1 MKGEGK
7 GSGRGNDS
15 CLSAIMLLFSSGEG
29 EVDLSEGWVK
39 DFAWELLQV
48 AVEGMGVEQFKDG
61 SGQEREGGAK
71 RKSKYVR

>member
-1 MKGEGK
+1 
-7 GSGRGNDS
+7 
-15 CLSAIMLLFSSGEG
+15 MLLLGSGEG
-29 EVDLSEGWVK
+29 EVELLEGWVE

-71 RKSKYVR
+71 RESKYVR